1 MVSLSVFRSLY
12 RVKSIRCSSG
22 TANTTSDRK
31 PNEDGKHHDYTS
43 APPGEND
50 TCVPPGSE
58 RLNGDSEDDVRKRV
72 FEASLHYV
80 PKYGWSRRAIAAG
93 YSYGFF
99 FCTCRIKQMW
109 NNCRI
114 KARFHLCNAIV
125 NFKFLVYV

>member
-1 MVSLSVFRSLY
+1 MFRSLY
-12 RVKSIRCSSG
+12 RVKSIRCRSG
-22 TANTTSDRK
+22 SADATFDQK
-31 PNEDGKHHDYTS
+31 PNEDGKRHANTS

-50 TCVPPGSE
+50 TRVPSGSE

-99 FCTCRIKQMW
+99 SAHEK
-109 NNCRI
+109 
-114 KARFHLCNAIV
+114 
-125 NFKFLVYV
+125 